1 MSRVEWTRR
10 TPEEV
15 ESVIAFMLCRE
26 FPNAIRIRPSQGDG
40 GIDIMVPTP
49 SGVTIYQV
57 KSFAQNLTFSQKKQ
71 IQRSFDTLVAY
82 AGKDNLH
89 VLEWC
94 LVMPLD
100 PTREQLRWLQQ
111 VTSKGDFPRSWH
123 GLAYVEGLV
132 AKYPEVID
140 YYLHSGKDRLEETVG
155 RLLSLAG
162 RTNPAQPPAASQQTL
177 EDLYEALNEF
187 DPHYRY
193 EFSVGAVGSEGNR
206 PPVPEPPGTVC
217 SIQMMSQ
224 GRCVT
229 YHIIARCNEAL
240 KERPVPGGMTLAA
253 EVGTELQKTIEDWI
267 KFGTPME
274 NVPAQKVHFDLPGGF
289 TSPEGE
295 VLVTIKPSA
304 PQPGATP
311 EVTLRT
317 LDSDGET
324 VAELDFVIEEVA
336 AGIERRGVWAV
347 GHDRV
352 AGVIRYEHRAHQDDK
367 VSTMN
372 LSAENFAGRPPPDLL
387 PVLRFLNSVH
397 PPLRLQVSVRNGPA
411 IGAPAPIVSS
421 LMADDKGRL
430 LISICESLSSIQQHV
445 LERIL
450 FPDLSRHTWKDIE
463 GWDRAATLLRGE
475 QIDVTWDEMPLH
487 LHSAHTMPPVVQTGA
502 LTSPLTVLIGD
513 KSYELG
519 TMIVQM
525 ATVRV
530 DESRSPMA
538 HGDHSDVWLVPGDDN
553 SAVMRLVSSDAQ
565 SAAVTQP
572 PSASHGAQT
581 AAIVDSPEPR
591 VRVLPRRKPS
601 RR

>member
-1 MSRVEWTRR
+1 VSRVEWSRR
-10 TPEEV
+10 TPDEV
-15 ESVIAFMLCRE
+15 EAVIGYMLCRE
-26 FPNAIRIRPSQGDG
+26 FPNAIRIKSSQGDG
-40 GIDIMVPTP
+40 GIDVRVPR
-49 SGVTIYQV
+49 GNGIDVYQV
-57 KSFAQNLTFSQKKQ
+57 KSFTGTINSSRKRLIKG
-71 IQRSFDTLVAY
+71 SFKALLAF
-82 AGKDNLH
+82 AEEERLRIS
-89 VLEWC
+89 EWF
-94 LVMPLD
+94 LVMPEN
-100 PTREQLRWLQQ
+100 PTKEQFKWLEQI
-111 VTSKGDFPRSWH
+111 TSAADFPCSWR
-123 GLAYVEGLV
+123 GLDFVEGLA

-155 RLLSLAG
+155 RFLSLAG

-193 EFSVGAVGSEGNR
+193 DFSVGAVGSEGDR

-253 EVGTELQKTIEDWI
+253 EVGTELQKTIADWI

-289 TSPEGE
+289 TTPEGE

-324 VAELDFVIEEVA
+324 VAELDFVIEEAA

-352 AGVIRYEHRAHQDDK
+352 AGAIRYEHRAHQDDK

-372 LSAENFAGRPPPDLL
+372 LSAEDFAGRPPPDLL

-411 IGAPAPIVSS
+411 IGAPAPIVKS
-421 LMADDKGRL
+421 LMAEDKGRL
-430 LISICESLSSIQQHV
+430 LISICENLSSIQQHV

-450 FPDLSRHTWKDIE
+450 FPDLCRHTWEDIE

-475 QIDVTWDEMPLH
+475 QIDVTWDEIPLH
-487 LHSAHTMPPVVQTGA
+487 LHPAHTMPPVVQTGA
-502 LTSPLTVLIGD
+502 LTSPLTVRIGD

-525 ATVRV
+525 ATIRV
-530 DESRSPMA
+530 DESRSSMA

-565 SAAVTQP
+565 SVTVTQP
-572 PSASHGAQT
+572 PSASHRAQNRRHRRQ
-581 AAIVDSPEPR
+581 PR
-591 VRVLPRRKPS
+591 AKGPS
-601 RR
+601 SA